1 MPLRL
6 EEFQKEAITAYV
18 NNSPAQREYL
28 LRGLMPED
36 RSYDINFAYNVIN
49 GRFAEAASITGWN
62 ASAPLR
68 DKRSLEQAFGEV
80 AKVQHGQRLD
90 EKELLAF
97 NRPRSDAER
106 AAVIDYIYDLTDE
119 LSAGVDDIEE
129 YMRAQALYNGVLRYD
144 DDVND
149 IHIDVDFGV
158 PAENKITA
166 TTLWDAAGATPLADL
181 QAAVR
186 QFQSQ
191 NSRRKPQVIHMNSAT
206 EAILLQNEQ
215 IRTQVYGT
223 DNGGRLLTANDVQNA
238 FTALG
243 LPNYVI
249 NDDVVMING
258 EETPLLADRKVVLL
272 GADLGRTVVGPT
284 IESGYEPTKFVEPK
298 IMQDPPGQAVIV
310 GKAVFPALQRPQG
323 IVTLTV

>member
-18 NNSPAQREYL
+18 NNSPAQRDYIL
-28 LRGLMPED
+28 SALMP
-36 RSYDINFAYNVIN
+36 RQNTYDINFAYNVIN
-49 GRFAEAASITGWN
+49 GRYAESASITGWN

-106 AAVIDYIYDLTDE
+106 AAVIDYVYDLTDE
-119 LSAGVDDIEE
+119 LSMGVDDIEE
-129 YMRAQALYNGVLRYD
+129 YMRAQALYNGRLVYD

-223 DNGGRLLTANDVQNA
+223 DNGGRLLTSNDVQNA

-249 NDDVVMING
+249 NDDVVMVNG
-258 EETPLLADRKVVLL
+258 TETPLLADRKVVLL
-272 GADLGRTVVGPT
+272 GADLGVTMLGPT
-284 IESGYEPTKFVEPK
+284 VENNYEPGKFVEPK

-310 GKAVFPALQRPQG
+310 GEAVFPALQRPQG